1 LSPGV
6 QVDLREHSE
15 TQSLKK
21 ISLHKRQTPL
31 ATKVAESKKK
41 KKKKKPTSFL
51 MGPSETLKK
60 RIKNRKR
67 ECVLGSTSHEIS
79 QAEGCRGLPSKLQ

>member
-31 ATKVAESKKK
+31 ATKVAERKRKKK
-41 KKKKKPTSFL
+41 KTTSFL

-67 ECVLGSTSHEIS
+67 ECALGSTSHEIS